1 MTTTFEINAY
11 FNNTQFVLN
20 GDDTFLDTSRGAQ
33 GREYRNEAEARATFA
48 WAVENLASEFTNP
61 AARQP
66 VRFELVQHSF
76 DDEGEVV
83 AETLIAA

>member
-1 MTTTFEINAY
+1 MNATFTINAY

-20 GDDTFLDTSRGAQ
+20 GDDTFRDTSTGAQ
-33 GREYRNEAEARATFA
+33 GREYRDEADAIAHFD
-48 WAVENLASEFTNP
+48 WAVENRRNEFGTSDV
-61 AARQP
+61 A
-66 VRFELVQHSF
+66 FELVQHSV